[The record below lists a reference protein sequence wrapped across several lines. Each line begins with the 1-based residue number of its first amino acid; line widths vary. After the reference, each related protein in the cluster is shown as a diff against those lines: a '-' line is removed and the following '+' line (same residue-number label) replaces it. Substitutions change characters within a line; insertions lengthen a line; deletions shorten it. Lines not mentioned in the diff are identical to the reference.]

1 MVSIIF
7 SAALARKL
15 TTELAPYATI
25 VREPQK
31 AVAADPVIDG

>member
-15 TTELAPYATI
+15 TTELAPCTTI
-25 VREPQK
+25 VREPEK
-31 AVAADPVIDG
+31 AVATDPVIDG